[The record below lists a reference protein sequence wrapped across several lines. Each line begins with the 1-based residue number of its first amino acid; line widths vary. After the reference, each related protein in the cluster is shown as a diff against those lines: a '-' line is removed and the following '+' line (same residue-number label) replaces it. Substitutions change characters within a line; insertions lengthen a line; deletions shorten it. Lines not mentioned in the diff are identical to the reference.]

1 MLRRASKRKK
11 SSFTKV
17 SEDKVFL
24 GSYRPS
30 FNLKSRRI
38 ALPKKL
44 RDYLATSKIILSFG
58 FEKCIFGFDIKAW
71 EKESARSVG
80 LPLTERSA
88 RDIRRFIFSGAEHI
102 KLDDQGRFVIP
113 NSLLEYAQIKKPTII
128 GAGDHFEIWDES
140 IWQGHKDKLQRVNR

>member
-1 MLRRASKRKK
+1 M
-11 SSFTKV
+11 
-17 SEDKVFL
+17 FL